1 MKTIIPLLVIPF
13 VSPFALDP
21 EMITVNLNLVC
32 ASIVNIP
39 YESNKF
45 TKEESE
51 KFEGCRDYLR
61 QFKDV
66 K

>member
-13 VSPFALDP
+13 ATPAFANDM
-21 EMITVNLNLVC
+21 MIRINVNRVC

-39 YESNKF
+39 YASDNF
-45 TKEESE
+45 TDEEWK

-66 K
+66 E

>member
-13 VSPFALDP
+13 VSPFPVEP
-21 EMITVNLNLVC
+21 EMIMVNVNRVC
-32 ASIVNIP
+32 ASIINVP

>member
-1 MKTIIPLLVIPF
+1 MKKLIPLLIL
-13 VSPFALDP
+13 PFATPAFANDM
-21 EMITVNLNLVC
+21 MIRINVNRVC

-39 YESNKF
+39 YASDNF
-45 TKEESE
+45 TDEEWK

-66 K
+66 E

>member
-1 MKTIIPLLVIPF
+1 MKKLIPLLIL
-13 VSPFALDP
+13 PFATPAFANDM
-21 EMITVNLNLVC
+21 MIRINVNRVC

-39 YESNKF
+39 YASDNF
-45 TKEESE
+45 SDEEWK

-66 K
+66 E